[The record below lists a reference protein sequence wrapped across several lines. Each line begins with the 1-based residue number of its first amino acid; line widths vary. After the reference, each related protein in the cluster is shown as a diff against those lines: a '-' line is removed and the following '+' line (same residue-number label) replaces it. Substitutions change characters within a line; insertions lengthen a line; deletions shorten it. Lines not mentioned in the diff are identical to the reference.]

1 MLPFLKRK
9 DASIAGTIIKT
20 RAPDDSNESEQPD
33 DPSASHEAC
42 ARDLL
47 KAIEAKD
54 IKGIAA
60 ALYDAF
66 TVMES
71 EPHKEETNTP
81 APHSYEAQNIK
92 AAKDS
97 E

>member
-9 DASIAGTIIKT
+9 DSSIAGTIIKT
-20 RAPDDSNESEQPD
+20 RTPDEPSESEQPD

-54 IKGIAA
+54 VKGIAD

-71 EPHKEETNTP
+71 EPHEEGP
-81 APHSYEAQNIK
+81 HVEPHSYDAQNAK
-92 AAKDS
+92 AAQDQ
-97 E
+97 EE